1 MTAEEFTKML
11 ADMATGWTCRD
22 YDRVAANF
30 AETLVYTDGVN
41 YGFGD
46 RASLLAF
53 FRDDGGLPQSCRFHN
68 IFFDESRQMGC
79 AEYTYS
85 GSFTYHG
92 TVWIGLGDDKIVE
105 WREYQYRAGVSWE
118 EFWKT
123 KDR

>member
-1 MTAEEFTKML
+1 MTAEEFARML
-11 ADMATGWTCRD
+11 NELATGWTCRD
-22 YDRVAANF
+22 YDRVVANF
-30 AETLVYTDGVN
+30 AEKLFYSDGVD
-41 YGFGD
+41 YRFDD
-46 RASLLAF
+46 RASLLTF
-53 FRDDGGLPQSCRFHN
+53 FSDDDLPQSCSFHN
-68 IFFDESRQMGC
+68 IVFDESRQMGC

-92 TVWIGLGDDKIVE
+92 TVWIGLGDEKIVE